1 MGIQMKSNSAAM
13 TESGVTQRPPAK
25 AEKTQFVQS
34 IIRALNVMKV
44 LGDAEKGLS
53 LTEVAAAVGLTP
65 STAHRLLTTL
75 QQECYV
81 RFDPSTRLWSIGVQA
96 FITGNAFLKTR
107 DFVELARRRM
117 RQLMEESGETVNLAI
132 EKNGEAVYLAQVE
145 CRQMMRALASP
156 GARVSMHC
164 SAVGKALL
172 SALPSQQATAMIK
185 RQGLP
190 RVTNATLCTPEALQA
205 DLARIRTRGY
215 AVDDGEH
222 AVGLRCV
229 AAVIFDETGSA
240 AGALS
245 LSGPTARVTHDRL
258 VVLGEMVMRAANA
271 ITADFGGQVPA
282 SHPALIPAG
291 KAAL

>member
-1 MGIQMKSNSAAM
+1 MSMQMKSNSAEAAA
-13 TESGVTQRPPAK
+13 SSVPAK
-25 AEKTQFVQS
+25 APAKPEKAQFVQS

-81 RFDPSTRLWSIGVQA
+81 RFDPSTRLWSVGVQA

-145 CRQMMRALASP
+145 CRQMMRALAYP
-156 GARVSMHC
+156 GARVSLHC

-172 SALPSQQATAMIK
+172 SGLPEHQVAAMIK

-190 RVTNATLCTPEALQA
+190 RLTDATLCTAEDVQA

-229 AAVIFDETGSA
+229 AAVIFDETGMP

-245 LSGPTARVTHDRL
+245 LSGPMARVTHDRL
-258 VVLGEMVMRAANA
+258 PVLGEMVMRAAA
-271 ITADFGGQVPA
+271 MITADFGGQPPVGHPSNDVLKKVA
-282 SHPALIPAG
+282 S
-291 KAAL
+291 